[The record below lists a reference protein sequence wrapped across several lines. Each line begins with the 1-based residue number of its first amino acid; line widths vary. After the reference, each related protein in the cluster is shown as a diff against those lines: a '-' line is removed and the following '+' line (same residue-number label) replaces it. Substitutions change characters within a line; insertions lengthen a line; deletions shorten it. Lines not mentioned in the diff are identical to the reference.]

1 MKKILQPF
9 NLKQYFFYD
18 GSSYMSGNKYWF
30 RKFFQ
35 WPLIILGIGFYFRAV
50 TTYTRSR
57 SLKLSVLGSVLFSVY
72 SFLIDIYIIVI
83 YPINDKLIGVIN
95 EMLWIYIYPI
105 LPLTYLLFSD
115 GKDISTTKP

>member
-18 GSSYMSGNKYWF
+18 GSSYISGNKYWF
-30 RKFFQ
+30 RKLFQ

-83 YPINDKLIGVIN
+83 YPINDKLIGVID